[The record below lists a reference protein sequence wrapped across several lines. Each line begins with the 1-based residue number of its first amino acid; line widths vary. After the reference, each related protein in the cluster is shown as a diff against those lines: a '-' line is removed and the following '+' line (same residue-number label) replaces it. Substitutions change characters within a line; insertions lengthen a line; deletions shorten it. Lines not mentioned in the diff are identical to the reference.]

1 MMDAEVTHVA
11 IGSCARGDGST
22 ILEAN
27 LGSCLGIALVWPQEG
42 AFALAHCLLP
52 SHPGNA
58 TDRRFS
64 RFASSA
70 PAHLMRRL
78 RVPKDRTHELRAVLG
93 GGASLYGARSSAE
106 VGRLN
111 IVAGRAAL
119 RAAGIKLIG
128 HDVGSDIPRR
138 IRIHGG
144 ALAVSVIRVLAQP
157 TKTEWMLH

>member
-1 MMDAEVTHVA
+1 MMDTDVTHVA
-11 IGSCARGDGST
+11 IGSYGLGDEST

-27 LGSCLGIALVWPQEG
+27 LGSCLGIALLWPDEG

-52 SHPGNA
+52 SHPGTA

-70 PAHLMRRL
+70 PAHMIRRL
-78 RVPKDRTHELRAVLG
+78 RIPKRKMHEVRGVLG

-106 VGRLN
+106 IGRQN
-111 IVAGRAAL
+111 IAAGRAAL

-128 HDVGSDIPRR
+128 QDVGLDIPRR
-138 IRIHGG
+138 IRVSGEG
-144 ALAVSVIRVLAQP
+144 LAVSVIRMLHEP
-157 TKTEWMLH
+157 TTTEWRPH